1 MWLGFR
7 TLRAILASKS
17 ASNKLATLVVAN
29 PFFDFA
35 LTKNSN
41 WILVRGGSHN
51 PKSQKGLLQ
60 TSFCGF
66 FKYNNPVHICSKI
79 TKAKALYI
87 RPGEIFW
94 RENRNIKLHWAWGK
108 KLKRTILTRHKS
120 HEGVLII
127 APLTNESLWFSC
139 CG

>member
-1 MWLGFR
+1 MTFFLSQYCMWLGFR
-7 TLRAILASKS
+7 TLKAILASKS

-51 PKSQKGLLQ
+51 PKSQKALLQ

-66 FKYNNPVHICSKI
+66 FKFNNPVHICSKI

-94 RENRNIKLHWAWGK
+94 REKYQTSHGVTNWKEPFYHV
-108 KLKRTILTRHKS
+108 TRATK
-120 HEGVLII
+120 V
-127 APLTNESLWFSC
+127 F
-139 CG
+139 